1 MSRKSRRLLNSQNNP
16 MPQTEEF
23 VATGRRKTSV
33 AQIRMTAGS
42 GKIDINGRSFEDYF
56 PTVPL
61 QNVVLQP
68 LQTAKAVNAYDLFIH
83 ASGGGAMGQGGAA
96 QLAIA

>member
-1 MSRKSRRLLNSQNNP
+1 

-33 AQIRMTAGS
+33 ASIRMMPGS

-61 QNVVLQP
+61 QNIVLQP
-68 LQTAKAVNAYDLFIH
+68 LQTAKAVNSYDLSIN
-83 ASGGGAMGQGGAA
+83 ASGGGGVGQARGPPRGPARPPLLIAA
-96 QLAIA
+96 KFRGPP